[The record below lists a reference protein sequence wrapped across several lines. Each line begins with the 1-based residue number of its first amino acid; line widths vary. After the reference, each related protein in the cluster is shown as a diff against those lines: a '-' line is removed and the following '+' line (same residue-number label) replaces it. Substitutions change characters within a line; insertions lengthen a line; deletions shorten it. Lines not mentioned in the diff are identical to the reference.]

1 MLPLCVEEEG
11 KSQKGTSITT
21 HKHEA
26 KVSCFHRRSAAC
38 PEEDAPLIE

>member
-1 MLPLCVEEEG
+1 MLLCVDVEG

-21 HKHEA
+21 HKNEA
-26 KVSCFHRRSAAC
+26 KVSCFHRRSAC